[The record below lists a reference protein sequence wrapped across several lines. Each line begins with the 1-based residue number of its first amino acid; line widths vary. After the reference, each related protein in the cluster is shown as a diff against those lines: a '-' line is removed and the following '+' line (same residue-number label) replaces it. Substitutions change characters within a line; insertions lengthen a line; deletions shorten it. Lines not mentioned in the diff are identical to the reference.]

1 MHRPGIASIS
11 GDKVYL
17 NGTTVEEVQKYH
29 RDTLKLAVEDANE
42 IIAEHER
49 KKDAAA
55 ERERL
60 RKEEHERVVREA
72 AKKISF
78 D

>member
-1 MHRPGIASIS
+1 MGQQSKR
-11 GDKVYL
+11 L
-17 NGTTVEEVQKYH
+17 KYH

-42 IIAEHER
+42 FIAEYER
-49 KKDAAA
+49 KKNAAA
-55 ERERL
+55 DREWL